1 MTQPLGQT
9 LPLSFQQRRAALAR
23 RMKQPGLVVAPGVFE
38 LISARIADPMG
49 FDCLYVT
56 GYGLVASHLGLPDA
70 GLATYS
76 DMAGRVAQIAKM
88 TRTPFIADADTGYGG
103 LLNVQHTVRGYEEA
117 GACGIQLEDQEFPK
131 KCGHM
136 LGRRV
141 ISAEDMAAKVRVAV
155 DSRSDP
161 NFLVVARTDA
171 RTTHGL
177 DEALRRAEKYLKAGA
192 DVLFVESPESV
203 EEMRKIGETFKG
215 VPLLAN
221 MVEGGRTPVLDKKG
235 LEEVGYRIAIFPALG
250 FLSMGAVLDRAYSE
264 LKAKG
269 SSVGIDVPLYDFKK
283 FSALMGFDWVADFD
297 KKYRD
302 NA

>member
-1 MTQPLGQT
+1 MPQ
-9 LPLSFQQRRAALAR
+9 SHIDRRAALAR

-38 LISARIADPMG
+38 LISAKIADPMG

-70 GLATYS
+70 GIATYS
-76 DMAGRVAQIAKM
+76 DMVGRVGQIAKM

-103 LLNVQHTVRGYEEA
+103 LLNVQHTVRGYEDA

-141 ISAEDMAAKVRVAV
+141 IAAEDMAAKVRVAA
-155 DSRSDP
+155 DSRSDK
-161 NFLVVARTDA
+161 NFLIIARTDA

-177 DEALRRAEKYLKAGA
+177 DEALRRAETYLKAGA

-221 MVEGGRTPVLDKKG
+221 MVEGGRTPVLDKQG
-235 LEEVGYRIAIFPALG
+235 LEEVGYKIAIFPAVG
-250 FLSMGAVLDRAYSE
+250 FLSMGAALEASYRH
-264 LKAKG
+264 LLNNG
-269 SSVGIDVPLYDFKK
+269 SSVGNPAPFYNFQK
-283 FSALMGFDWVADFD
+283 FSAMMGFDWVADFD
-297 KKYRD
+297 KKYRE
-302 NA
+302 